1 MIINMSTIAI
11 MTLPNVVCACVQ
23 VTSTDHTYFVDT

>member
-1 MIINMSTIAI
+1 MSTIAI

-23 VTSTDHTYFVDT
+23 VTSTDHTYL